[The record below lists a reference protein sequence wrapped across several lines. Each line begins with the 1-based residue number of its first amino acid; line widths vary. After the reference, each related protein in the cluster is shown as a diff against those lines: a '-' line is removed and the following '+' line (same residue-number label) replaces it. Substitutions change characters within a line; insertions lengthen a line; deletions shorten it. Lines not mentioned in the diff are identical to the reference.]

1 MHVDQTMNPASLDPS
16 ASAIAFL
23 LIIQALQNLTT
34 QMVPWSTRGAFMCD
48 TICGGGGGVVPLS
61 KYLYNRLLMLVLR
74 S

>member
-34 QMVPWSTRGAFMCD
+34 QMVPWSTRGRSCA
-48 TICGGGGGVVPLS
+48 ILYVVVVVVVVVS
-61 KYLYNRLLMLVLR
+61 SR
-74 S
+74 